1 MRTPTYSIYSFDWDD
16 ATNTFYAERYY
27 LVSYD
32 GVESSMYG
40 NKQFYIENSY
50 TGNRR
55 RFRFLKE
62 LEGEY
67 GEVLNLFQFC
77 SEETN
82 EVIYCILS

>member
-1 MRTPTYSIYSFDWDD
+1 MRTPTYSIYSFDWDVN
-16 ATNTFYAERYY
+16 TKTFYADRYY

-55 RFRFLKE
+55 RFRFVKQ

-67 GEVLNLFQFC
+67 GEVLDLFEFFDDD
-77 SEETN
+77 SDN
-82 EVIYCILS
+82 IIFCILN